1 MILTLVRKHILIDR
15 IPYFRHPQLILIWVN
30 IGTDNVLSPGRH
42 QAIVWTNIRVLLIG
56 PSGKK
61 SQWNF
66 TRNCCFISFK
76 KCFWKFYERNG
87 NGLVKFDNSQN
98 VLLNLSS
105 HWHQTCHNSCRRCLS
120 YNNKPWFRYMDAV
133 WSPEHDTKYH
143 WIVFQD
149 KYLICIQPS
158 YWVSFGRPHVVL
170 QFIRLCLFQFNS
182 QTQRL
187 LSWPTFS
194 YIRS

>member
-1 MILTLVRKHILIDR
+1 MLGLKINHVSKRGHRWHCLDRSAQMIRFLDDMATVC
-15 IPYFRHPQLILIWVN
+15 VM
-30 IGTDNVLSPGRH
+30 
-42 QAIVWTNIRVLLIG
+42 
-56 PSGKK
+56 
-61 SQWNF
+61 
-66 TRNCCFISFK
+66 
-76 KCFWKFYERNG
+76 
-87 NGLVKFDNSQN
+87 VKFDNSQN

-105 HWHQTCHNSCRRCLS
+105 HWHQTCHNSCWRCLS
-120 YNNKPWFRYMDAV
+120 YNNKPWFRYMGAV

-170 QFIRLCLFQFNS
+170 QFISLCLFQFNS